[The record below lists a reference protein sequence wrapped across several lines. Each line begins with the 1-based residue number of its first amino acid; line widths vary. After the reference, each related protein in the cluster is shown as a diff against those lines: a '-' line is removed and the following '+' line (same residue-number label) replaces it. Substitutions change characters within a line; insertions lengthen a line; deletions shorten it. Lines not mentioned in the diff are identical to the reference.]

1 MPRLILALLC
11 TLALGACA
19 SIPSVYIDHDPAVD
33 FAQYRTYSWR
43 EKPEGGTALAMQRIV
58 TRIDQQLMAK
68 GWRLVPTG
76 GDVAVAAHV
85 ATHQEHRL
93 DTFYDA
99 PMWGGWGWYGPYSW
113 WGPTPYARSRVTS
126 YAVGTLVVDMFD
138 ARTKRAIWSGMAEDV
153 VPDTVAERNADI
165 DNAIAKM
172 FMDFP
177 PN

>member
-1 MPRLILALLC
+1 
-11 TLALGACA
+11 
-19 SIPSVYIDHDPAVD
+19 
-33 FAQYRTYSWR
+33 
-43 EKPEGGTALAMQRIV
+43 
-58 TRIDQQLMAK
+58 
-68 GWRLVPTG
+68 
-76 GDVAVAAHV
+76 
-85 ATHQEHRL
+85 
-93 DTFYDA
+93 
-99 PMWGGWGWYGPYSW
+99 GPYSW

-177 PN
+177 PNLTPARAAGPPTFPSPRKRGEGAPKGRMRGAVEAATQP